1 MGLGGR
7 GPETMRMTYSGA
19 RFRPLQG
26 LHTLWTPCTVA
37 GPPSHLGQGFKSI
50 TESDSGR
57 YRVEVNVSKQRT
69 LTGRI
74 LRVAAV
80 SGIALGAMA
89 PAIASAAPYPGGG
102 DPPPVVDPNT
112 QVKGAT
118 ATKASTLPFTGGD
131 AAGLAAI
138 GVGAVAAGAVFV
150 RQSRRRA
157 TV

>member
-1 MGLGGR
+1 M
-7 GPETMRMTYSGA
+7 
-19 RFRPLQG
+19 
-26 LHTLWTPCTVA
+26 
-37 GPPSHLGQGFKSI
+37 
-50 TESDSGR
+50 
-57 YRVEVNVSKQRT
+57 SKQRT
-69 LTGRI
+69 LTGRV

-89 PAIASAAPYPGGG
+89 PAVASAAPYPSGG
-102 DPPPVVDPNT
+102 DPPTVVDPNT
-112 QVKGAT
+112 QVKGTT
-118 ATKASTLPFTGGD
+118 ATNSSTLPFTGGD